1 MGPWGGEADE
11 DGYRYQICSFLPFNH
26 NIFFVKIKCF
36 TCLSHF
42 WFKALWFH
50 GTSLFLERKISLCSP
65 EWSSHLQW
73 MNHISWWHLWVCIV
87 KFIQWWGTQVHH
99 GCRCPPSPPCPPP
112 PHLLALP
119 VCAHPR
125 AGRQKTWQPKS
136 NRKKREKKGLTW
148 QRAPPWQFNRRAFFG
163 TSLSLHVCP
172 SLCKCHRQ
180 SRNAKLLCFPGCLLS
195 CSSTKGDI
203 YINAVP
209 MSVTQEGPH
218 VPRYALALE
227 DRSVPLNKQISA
239 ITCDSTRVV

>member
-1 MGPWGGEADE
+1 MAPVFFGKE
-11 DGYRYQICSFLPFNH
+11 DIPLFPRVELSFTMNESHKLMTPLGLHREIHPVMRDSGASWLLLPP
-26 NIFFVKIKCF
+26 
-36 TCLSHF
+36 L
-42 WFKALWFH
+42 
-50 GTSLFLERKISLCSP
+50 P
-65 EWSSHLQW
+65 
-73 MNHISWWHLWVCIV
+73 
-87 KFIQWWGTQVHH
+87 
-99 GCRCPPSPPCPPP
+99 PPCPPP

-136 NRKKREKKGLTW
+136 NRKKEKKKGLTW

-195 CSSTKGDI
+195 CSRTKGDI

-209 MSVTQEGPH
+209 MSFTHAARQRRASCRKVHTFH
-218 VPRYALALE
+218 VMH
-227 DRSVPLNKQISA
+227 
-239 ITCDSTRVV
+239 